1 METITQIWATYK
13 GEVIPALVSALI
25 AFIPFLVF
33 WIKARMNL
41 ANKKQEA
48 QLEVMKQIANKEDTT
63 PQIEALTEQISFLD
77 ESVKEIKEAVSN
89 TAVLFN
95 AAFQGSDLNPE
106 LKENLESL
114 KNKVVI
120 GSNQD
125 LIAELEKQLSEVKEE
140 YQALLDS
147 TKKEAE
153 VIVEEVESSKNKI
166 KKIRR

>member
-13 GEVIPALVSALI
+13 GDVIPALVSALI

-48 QLEVMKQIANKEDTT
+48 QLEVMKQIAAKEDTT
-63 PQIEALTEQISFLD
+63 PQIEALTEHISVLD

-125 LIAELEKQLSEVKEE
+125 LIAELEKQLREVKEE